1 MSDTNYD
8 KIIEK
13 ENIGNVTLA
22 LLTNQDPL
30 SARAPGI
37 FTQLDLINIHKYINF
52 ALTLP
57 TSSHDILSWF
67 KISSSANFPL
77 EISHLTNTIQLI
89 NSHAKTWDN
98 VEQQVKQQVINLSL
112 TSRNIVQTGNQIV
125 DYINHMPIVQQ
136 IANSLDEL
144 SAEELRNIRYQ
155 NDDQQIATELLSIL
169 GFIKDDI
176 LNQADKTSKIKNII
190 SDFRVH
196 IIGGNLSNNQ
206 EVDSLLFKIKSIYMQ
221 LDSTDDTHTES
232 NLIEKISALKHEVMI
247 LEKEY
252 KHFVKL
258 SFTGLAGGLIGL
270 IITGGI
276 FGSQAEKVRHRKNG
290 LINQISELNEQ
301 INRDRFMKK
310 TILDIQIN
318 LQKIEGHFKDARL
331 AIDHLDYMWLVILT
345 EINQSIETF
354 SRIDN
359 AENLLKFIARFK
371 KIITAW
377 VSVQIYADQLV
388 ELFDVQLT
396 KSSQV

>member
-1 MSDTNYD
+1 MIDTSYD

-37 FTQLDLINIHKYINF
+37 FTQSDLINIHKYINF

-57 TSSHDILSWF
+57 ISSADILSWF
-67 KISSSANFPL
+67 KISDSVNLPF
-77 EISHLTNTIQLI
+77 EITSLTKTIQLI

-98 VEQQVKQQVINLSL
+98 VEQQVKQQSVNLTL
-112 TSRNIVQTGNQIV
+112 TSRNIVQTGNQII

-136 IANSLDEL
+136 IASSLDEL
-144 SAEELRNIRYQ
+144 SADELSNIKYQ

-176 LNQADKTSKIKNII
+176 KVQADKTSQIKNII
-190 SDFRVH
+190 SDFRVN
-196 IIGGNLSNNQ
+196 IIGGNLTNNK
-206 EVDSLLFKIKSIYMQ
+206 EVESLLFKVKSIYMQ

-232 NLIEKISALKHEVMI
+232 HLLEKIAALKQEVML

-258 SFTGLAGGLIGL
+258 SFTGLAGGVIGL

-276 FGSQAEKVRHRKNG
+276 FGSQAEKIRHRKNG

-310 TILDIQIN
+310 IILDIQIN
-318 LQKIEGHFKDARL
+318 LQTIESHFKDARL

-345 EINQSIETF
+345 EIKQSMETF
-354 SRIDN
+354 ARINN

-377 VSVQIYADQLV
+377 ASVQIYAEQLV
-388 ELFDVQLT
+388 ELFDVQST
-396 KSSQV
+396 KFSQV